1 MPTRRQFVAAALT
14 GVASVPVLTV
24 LYAWWI
30 EPHWLEVTHHDLP
43 VAFLPGELAGKTLV
57 QLSDLH
63 IGPKVDDQYVIR
75 TFQRV
80 AALQP
85 DFVAVTGDWI
95 TYRGPAQFD
104 QLQRLLGHLPRG
116 RLGTVGILGNH
127 DYGFGWRMSNVADRV
142 SAIVRAAGVALL
154 RNEAVRLSGL
164 QFVGLDDLWGPR
176 FDPRPVL
183 TAHGADGA
191 TLVLSHNPDSAD
203 REVWGIYGGWILAGH
218 THGGQCKPPFL
229 PPPLLPV
236 QNKRY
241 TSGVFGLSDGRTLYI
256 SRGVGHFLPVRFN
269 VRPEVTVFR
278 LQPAPLA
285 ASL

>member
-43 VAFLPGELAGKTLV
+43 VAFLPGELAGKT
-57 QLSDLH
+57 
-63 IGPKVDDQYVIR
+63 
-75 TFQRV
+75 
-80 AALQP
+80 
-85 DFVAVTGDWI
+85 
-95 TYRGPAQFD
+95 
-104 QLQRLLGHLPRG
+104 
-116 RLGTVGILGNH
+116 
-127 DYGFGWRMSNVADRV
+127 
-142 SAIVRAAGVALL
+142 
-154 RNEAVRLSGL
+154 
-164 QFVGLDDLWGPR
+164 
-176 FDPRPVL
+176 PV
-183 TAHGADGA
+183 
-191 TLVLSHNPDSAD
+191 
-203 REVWGIYGGWILAGH
+203 AGH